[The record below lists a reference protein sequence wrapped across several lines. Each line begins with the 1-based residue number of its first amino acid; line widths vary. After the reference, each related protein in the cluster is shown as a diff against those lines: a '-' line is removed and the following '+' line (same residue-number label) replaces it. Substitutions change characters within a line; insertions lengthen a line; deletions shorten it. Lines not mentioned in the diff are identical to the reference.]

1 MVRFLF
7 KFPREEE
14 KSKQVSIETKTKK
27 RGNRAD
33 SRARSDFNL
42 FWRRRVVASFIL
54 TLRF

>member
-14 KSKQVSIETKTKK
+14 NRNKFRLRRRRE
-27 RGNRAD
+27 GNRAD

-42 FWRRRVVASFIL
+42 FWRRCIVAFFVL